1 MKALNPWYFDMNTTL
16 VSGAP
21 DFDQPIAVLKHCH
34 DKIRKNL
41 QTLQKLPAHLEAHGA
56 DDEAQKAASAVL
68 RYFRDAAPNHH
79 ADEEED
85 LLPMLQG
92 TAQGDDKHLL
102 DTLQPQIL
110 DEHKQMDLIWVKLE
124 AQLDAIVSRQNPALD
139 AADAEQFAALY
150 TAHMEKEEGNIAPM
164 AKRLFS
170 DAQMQQ
176 LGNAMRARRTIT

>member
-1 MKALNPWYFDMNTTL
+1 MNTQL
-16 VSGAP
+16 LAGAP

-41 QTLQKLPAHLEAHGA
+41 QTLQKLPAHLQAHGA
-56 DDEAQKAASAVL
+56 DPEAQKAAAAVL

-85 LLPMLQG
+85 LLPMLQQ
-92 TAQGDDKHLL
+92 TAKGEDRQLL

-110 DEHKQMDLIWVKLE
+110 DEHKQMDLIWIKLA
-124 AQLDAIVSRQNPALD
+124 AQLDAIVSAQ
-139 AADAEQFAALY
+139 AATLAEHDAEQFAALY
-150 TAHMEKEEGNIAPM
+150 AAHMEKEEGNIAPM

-170 DAQMQQ
+170 EAQMQQ
-176 LGNAMRARRTIT
+176 LGNAMRRRRNIE